1 MECSDGVSMRNRLFR
16 IAMSTVF
23 LVGCS
28 TSPHNSAVEKFDA
41 RILIQ
46 SPAQL
51 GGKGIDQVV
60 GSLQSRYGVALGTS
74 LSPLVNARQSIT
86 LDDGTV
92 IVQTLTDINA
102 VGDAARDVRVD
113 VAARPCLP
121 IARAAAWI
129 HARRLSATPGS
140 EVISGHVD
148 YRFEDA
154 QVRIDLTGEFGGKEC
169 LRVIEIY
176 RQSRT

>member
-1 MECSDGVSMRNRLFR
+1 MRNRLFR

-60 GSLQSRYGVALGTS
+60 GSLQARYGVALGTS
-74 LSPLVNARQSIT
+74 LSPLVNARQSLT
-86 LDDGTV
+86 LDDGAV
-92 IVQTLTDINA
+92 IVQTLTDVNA
-102 VGDAARDVRVD
+102 TGDATRDVRVD
-113 VAARPCLP
+113 VAAQPCLP
-121 IARAAAWI
+121 AAHAAAWI
-129 HARRLSATPGS
+129 DARPLSSTPGS
-140 EVISGHVD
+140 DSVTGYVD
-148 YRFEDA
+148 YRFESA
-154 QVRIDLTGEFGGKEC
+154 QVRIDLTGEYGGERC

-176 RQSRT
+176 KQPRA